1 MRVLADT
8 CFFIDLERRNP
19 EAIQF
24 LRSNPAAELTLCEV
38 VRAELLA
45 VGRDLSAIE
54 IYIAPEIAP
63 LGQEAAAAWSR
74 SVRYLRQQGQ
84 LIGVNDL
91 WIAAVA
97 IANNLPVLT
106 RNRREF
112 ERVPD
117 LTVITY

>member
-19 EAIQF
+19 QAIEF
-24 LRSNPAAELTLCEV
+24 LRSNPSTELTLCEI

-54 IYIAPEIAP
+54 IHIAPEIAP
-63 LGQEAAAAWSR
+63 LGQEAAVAWSR

-91 WIAAVA
+91 WIAAVG

-112 ERVPD
+112 DRVPG
-117 LTVITY
+117 LTVIAY